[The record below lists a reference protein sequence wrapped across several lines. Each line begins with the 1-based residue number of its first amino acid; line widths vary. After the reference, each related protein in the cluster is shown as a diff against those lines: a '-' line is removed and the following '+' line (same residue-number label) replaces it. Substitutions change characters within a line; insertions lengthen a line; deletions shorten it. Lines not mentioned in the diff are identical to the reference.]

1 MFSELNIKRDFVVRK
16 VLILVLIFQKIYA
29 QSLNINLAHI
39 DYLVEKVLMGGDTVA
54 IIHIYSNYPDYRYVH
69 PADEGISCVDD
80 AARAVIA
87 YLMYYEKFRDEHSL
101 NQAKLLL
108 KFILK
113 MQADDGGFY
122 NFVYSD
128 LTINKFGRTSNND
141 TFRWWACRARWAMG
155 YAYNLFS
162 KLNIEGEFKDTL
174 ASRIE
179 KALSKAIR
187 TINKSDIYD
196 TFIAWKVPAQ
206 GYWLLE
212 NGSDASAEAVLEASL
227 YYEISKSERARWVVE
242 KLCKA
247 ISTYQFGDVDDFPF
261 GVHPS
266 FTPNIYIWHS
276 WGSRQSY
283 ALLVAGKIFNNFE
296 WIESARK
303 EIDYF
308 YKRMFFS
315 FDLTDL
321 KPYPDRGDQI
331 NYGIAPIVQAFVEYG
346 NMTGDTTYKMMGG
359 LYASWWLGNNIAGKS
374 VYDTSTG
381 RFYDAVKRDGSLN
394 LNAGAESV
402 VEGLIG
408 LQTVLYDEVA
418 SKYIFYKTK
427 SDNSYKIIEAENF
440 ITLSGNPK
448 KVYVNEFNWAYIS
461 KNYLVELRG
470 GDAIRVK
477 FYIDNVYDDLS
488 YYTLYFQYRK
498 RSVPSGYAGIK
509 VVIDSVYEFNLDMS
523 GSTYGDYIWIDKITG
538 VFKLSNGEHTID
550 IFFNGSSND
559 EFVWIDYF
567 IVQPIVERK
576 VFISPSGREL
586 NLERVLITKVEGRN
600 LFENEAID
608 LEIYPNPFNFE
619 ANIFYKAR
627 KPFSLK
633 IYDIMGREI
642 FDLTS
647 SAVQGEGNSG
657 ILKLRF
663 DSFSSG
669 VYFCLLKSF
678 NHTKIK
684 KFVMLK

>member
-1 MFSELNIKRDFVVRK
+1 MFSELNIKRNFTVRK
-16 VLILVLIFQKIYA
+16 GLILVLIFQKIYS
-29 QSLNINLAHI
+29 QSLDINLAHI

-80 AARAVIA
+80 AARASIA
-87 YLMYYEKFRDEHSL
+87 YLMYYEKFRDAHSL
-101 NQAKLLL
+101 AQAKLLL

-122 NFVYSD
+122 NFVYPD
-128 LTINKFGRTSNND
+128 LTINKFGQTSNND
-141 TFRWWACRARWAMG
+141 TFRWWACRALWAMG

-162 KLNIEGEFKDTL
+162 KFNIESEFKDTL
-174 ASRIE
+174 ALRIE
-179 KALSKAIR
+179 RALSKAIR

-212 NGSDASAEAVLEASL
+212 NGSDASAEAILGASL

-283 ALLVAGKIFNNFE
+283 SLLIAGKIFNRSE

-308 YKRMFFS
+308 YKRMLFS

-321 KPYPDRGDQI
+321 KPYPDRSDQI
-331 NYGIAPIVQAFVEYG
+331 NYGIAPIVQAFIEYG
-346 NMTGDTTYKMMGG
+346 NITGDTTYKVMGG

-374 VYDTSTG
+374 IYDASTG
-381 RFYDAVKRDGSLN
+381 RFYDAVRGDGSLN

-402 VEGLIG
+402 AEGLIG
-408 LQTVLYDEVA
+408 LQTVLYDEIA

-440 ITLSGNPK
+440 TTISGNPK
-448 KVYVNEFNWAYIS
+448 KVYISEFNWAYIS
-461 KNYLVELRG
+461 KNYLVELRS
-470 GDAIRVK
+470 GDAIKIK
-477 FYIDNVYDDLS
+477 FHIDNVYDDLN
-488 YYTLYFQYRK
+488 YYTLYLQYRK
-498 RSVPSGYAGIK
+498 RSVPSGHSGVKI
-509 VVIDSVYEFNLDMS
+509 VVDSVYEFNFDMS
-523 GSTYGDYIWIDKITG
+523 GSIYGDYIWIDKISG
-538 VFKLSNGEHTID
+538 VFKLSNGEHSID
-550 IFFNGSSND
+550 IFFNGSSSG

-567 IVQPIVERK
+567 IVQPTVERK
-576 VFISPSGREL
+576 IFVSPSGEEL
-586 NLERVLITKVEGRN
+586 SLERILMTKVERES
-600 LFENEAID
+600 LFENEMID

-619 ANIFYKAR
+619 ANISYKAR
-627 KPFSLK
+627 GPFSLK
-633 IYDIMGREI
+633 IYDVTGREI
-642 FDLTS
+642 SDLTS
-647 SAVQGEGNSG
+647 RIAQSEGNLG
-657 ILKLRF
+657 ILKLKV
-663 DSFSSG
+663 DSLSSG
-669 VYFCLLKSF
+669 VYFCFLRSF
-678 NHTKIK
+678 NYTKLK
-684 KFVMLK
+684 KFVVIK